1 MRRALLSSCLA
12 PCLAFSLVAF
22 AGTARANDTTA
33 ALEAGG
39 LVFVPNED
47 VEMRSEDLFISEK
60 EVRVSY
66 VFHST
71 ADKDTTVLVAF
82 PMPDVMRLEQDVA
95 VPNPGSA
102 NFLDFVTQV
111 DGKPVD
117 TKVEQ
122 RVTAFGLDRTQ
133 FLTDLKVPLNPL
145 AADTLTALDALPE
158 DKQKTLIELG
168 LARRDDY
175 DVGKG
180 MEHHLAPLWT
190 LRTTFYWLQTFPAQK
205 DLKVEHRYKP
215 SVGMSVG
222 TILGSEVKG
231 EPDFV
236 KLIKEQREKYCVEP
250 QLTAILQKAAREAEK
265 RNLIAYSEA
274 FIGYVLK
281 TGANWNGPIRDFTL
295 TIDKG
300 ATDNLVSFCGTGVK
314 KIGPTTFQMKAKDFW
329 PQSDLEILILK
340 PYPKT

>member
-1 MRRALLSSCLA
+1 MRRALLSSGFAFLLA
-12 PCLAFSLVAF
+12 LSGA
-22 AGTARANDTTA
+22 ARANDTTA

-39 LVFVPNED
+39 LVFVPND
-47 VEMRSEDLFISEK
+47 QVEMRSEDLFISEK

-66 VFHST
+66 VFHSN

-82 PMPDVMRLEQDVA
+82 PMPDITQVEQDVA
-95 VPNPGSA
+95 VPNPASP
-102 NFLDFVTQV
+102 NFLDFVTTV

-117 TKVEQ
+117 TKVEL
-122 RVTAFGLDRTQ
+122 RATAFGLDRTQ
-133 FLTDLKVPLNPL
+133 LLTELNVPLNPL
-145 AADTLTALDALPE
+145 GPETQKALDALPQ
-158 DKQKTLIELG
+158 DKQQQLLELG
-168 LARRDDY
+168 LVRRDDY

-180 MEHHLAPLWT
+180 MERHLAPLWT
-190 LRTTFYWLQTFPAQK
+190 LRTTFYWMQTFPAQK

-222 TILGSEVKG
+222 TILGSEIKG

-236 KLIKEQREKYCVEP
+236 NLIKAQREKYCVEP
-250 QLTAILQKAAREAEK
+250 QLTAVLQKAAREAQK
-265 RNLIAYSEA
+265 RDAMAYSEA

-281 TGANWNGPIRDFTL
+281 TGANWYGPIQDFTL

-300 ATDNLVSFCGTGVK
+300 APENLVSFCATGAK
-314 KIGPTTFQMKAKDFW
+314 KIGPTTFQVKAKDFW

-340 PYPKT
+340 PYPKK